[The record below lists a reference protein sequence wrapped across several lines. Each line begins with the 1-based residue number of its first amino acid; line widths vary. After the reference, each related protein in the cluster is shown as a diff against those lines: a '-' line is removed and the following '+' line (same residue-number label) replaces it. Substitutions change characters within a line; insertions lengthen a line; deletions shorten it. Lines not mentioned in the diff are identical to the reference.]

1 MTLFALSWFG
11 NHSEAYTLA
20 GIGHNLLWVTLGNT
34 LSGAVFMGLGYW
46 YATPKANR
54 PVADKFNQT
63 ENGCRLIT
71 KGFLRGSFAY
81 ILPITR
87 SRLSDCR
94 RW

>member
-11 NHSEAYTLA
+11 HHSEAYTLS

-34 LSGAVFMGLGYW
+34 LSGVVFMGLGYW

-63 ENGCRLIT
+63 ETAAG
-71 KGFLRGSFAY
+71 
-81 ILPITR
+81 
-87 SRLSDCR
+87 
-94 RW
+94 